1 MLTYRSVRFTDA
13 SGAVQPWTVP
23 TVRVSVVCRAVIF
36 SPSVGTV
43 LRARVKRLGSDYIA
57 LTAWDTWNITV
68 PKNKLGDVDKSE
80 FVIGQLVQLV
90 VDKLNVVND
99 MLSMTGSLAHDNTGI
114 VHGAPIISE
123 PVNEPLPVP
132 KSETKATESSIDISA
147 EVSKES
153 AQKKESAEAADTPRS
168 KSKKRK
174 HDETEQTDNNTV
186 ESPKRKKTKN

>member
-68 PKNKLGDVDKSE
+68 PKTKLGDVDKSE

-99 MLSMTGSLAHDNTGI
+99 MLSMTGSLAHENTGI
-114 VHGAPIISE
+114 VHGAPLITE
-123 PVNEPLPVP
+123 PEPLPLP
-132 KSETKATESSIDISA
+132 KTETKATESSIDISA
-147 EVSKES
+147 DVTHEGGV
-153 AQKKESAEAADTPRS
+153 KKESHDAADTPKS

-174 HDETEQTDNNTV
+174 HEETEHSSNVHTI

>member
-1 MLTYRSVRFTDA
+1 MLLTYRSVRFTDA

-36 SPSVGTV
+36 SPAVGTV

-68 PKNKLGDVDKSE
+68 PKTKLGDVNKNA

-90 VDKLNVVND
+90 VEKLNVVND

-114 VHGAPIISE
+114 VHGAPILTE
-123 PVNEPLPVP
+123 PEPLPAV
-132 KSETKATESSIDISA
+132 ETKATESNIDISA
-147 EVSKES
+147 DPSTVQGKPET
-153 AQKKESAEAADTPRS
+153 AQDTPRT
-168 KSKKRK
+168 KAKKRK
-174 HDETEQTDNNTV
+174 HDETEQSDGNTV

>member
-68 PKNKLGDVDKSE
+68 PKNKLGDVDKNE

-123 PVNEPLPVP
+123 PLHDQLP

-147 EVSKES
+147 EVKET
-153 AQKKESAEAADTPRS
+153 KKESEAADTPRS

-174 HDETEQTDNNTV
+174 HDETEQNDNTTV